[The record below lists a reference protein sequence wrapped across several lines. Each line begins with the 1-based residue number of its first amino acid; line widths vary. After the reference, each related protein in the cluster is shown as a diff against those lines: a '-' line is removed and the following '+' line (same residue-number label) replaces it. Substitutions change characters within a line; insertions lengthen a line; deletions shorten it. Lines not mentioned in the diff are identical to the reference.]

1 MDYKN
6 NQGEPNPVS
15 TLIMGIVCSI
25 ILPPL
30 LIYLKGGIPMKF
42 GFILSPILIVF
53 FICNFF
59 REKKSNTKARKIKT
73 DFTDGSY
80 FDSAEWHEKYQKYA
94 EKHDFEKIH
103 SKGMKADLQRRYRK
117 MTSVVMCLFGLFMI
131 VGSCCIPVGYAG
143 IEEIVIA
150 VFGILIGI
158 FIFYTLGFKSFL
170 TLPVKKLYQENYDIA
185 AVEDSYN
192 NGKMMSHK
200 KNGINIGDKYTV
212 ICSEKE
218 IHVISNFSVH
228 NVTHSITR
236 VKKYVNSIY
245 DSDEYRHRL
254 CIMAER
260 EYFVELNEYQ
270 VETAIS
276 ELEKVC
282 YINVTS

>member
-1 MDYKN
+1 MDFRRN
-6 NQGEPNPVS
+6 PREPNPVS
-15 TLIMGIVCSI
+15 TLIIGIVCSI
-25 ILPPL
+25 VLPPL

-53 FICNFF
+53 FIFNFF
-59 REKKSNTKARKIKT
+59 REKKSNTKAEEIKT

-80 FDSAEWHEKYQKYA
+80 FDSVEWQEKYQKYSA
-94 EKHDFEKIH
+94 KHTFEKIH

-117 MTSVVMCLFGLFMI
+117 MASVVMCLFGLFMI
-131 VGSCCIPVGYAG
+131 VGSCCIPVGHAG
-143 IEEIVIA
+143 IEEIITA

-158 FIFYTLGFKSFL
+158 FIFYALGFKSFL
-170 TLPVKKLYQENYDIA
+170 ALPVKKLYQGNYDIK

-200 KNGINIGDKYTV
+200 KNGINIGGNYTL
-212 ICSEKE
+212 IYSEKE
-218 IHVISNFSVH
+218 IHVISNFSIH
-228 NVTHSITR
+228 NVTHDITR

-245 DSDEYRHRL
+245 DSDEYKHKLR
-254 CIMAER
+254 ITAER